1 MKKQGI
7 LLYGPPASGKDTV
20 TAALAELRSVYV
32 PFTRLKVGTGK
43 TQGYR
48 MGTPEEVAGL
58 EERGD
63 VLYSNARY
71 GNIYV
76 VDRPGLQSAMDGDR
90 IPILHL
96 GQVAGLTAIVDRYP
110 AAWARVLLWCSRET
124 TAARSK
130 ERGDGDTEARLAAWD
145 ATERDLGEDNEVPW
159 DLRVDTEA
167 NSPADTARL
176 IDGLVDSLG

>member
-1 MKKQGI
+1 MNQGV

-20 TAALAELRSVYV
+20 TAALSDLNALYTA
-32 PFTRLKVGTGK
+32 FTRLKVGTGK

-48 MGTPEEVAGL
+48 MGTPQELADL
-58 EERGD
+58 EGRGD

-71 GNIYV
+71 GNVYV
-76 VDRPGLQSAMDGDR
+76 VDRPGLALAMEDGR

-96 GQVAGLTAIVDRYP
+96 GQVTGIEAVANGYP
-110 AAWARVLLWCSRET
+110 AAWSRVLLWCSREV

-130 ERGDGDTEARLAAWD
+130 ERGDCDSDARLAAWD
-145 ATERDLGEDNEVPW
+145 ATERDLTENSHATW

-167 NSPADTARL
+167 NSPAATALQIDRL
-176 IDGLVDSLG
+176 IRTPG